1 MRPSRGTQADDE
13 LVALNLAAAEPL
25 EINSGN
31 PSKQTIEDDN
41 LGEDGREEAGQRPVQ
56 LILKLIG

>member
-25 EINSGN
+25 EIILAIRRNRM
-31 PSKQTIEDDN
+31 EDDN
-41 LGEDGREEAGQRPVQ
+41 LGDDRREEAGQRPVQ